1 MQDQNRPESLPSRR
15 HRALEEKNMLT
26 PQDTELIFTL
36 KDKGHSERYI
46 ARTLKISRNTVRRYL
61 KMGRWQPRAPAPRDT
76 ALDGL
81 EDWLRQTFLTHHGN
95 AAVVH
100 QQLRKEHEL
109 EVSLRCVQKAV
120 APFRRELAV
129 CQKATVRFETPAAK
143 QLQADFGERRVLIA
157 GQPQRVHFAVLT
169 LGFSRR
175 CFVQAFENEKQ
186 LNWLR
191 ALEGSFERFGGVP
204 QQILVDN
211 ARALVKRHGEDEV
224 EFNPTFKQ
232 FCDFWGVTPRAC
244 KPYRARTK
252 GKVENGVHYV
262 QRNALAGHTFE
273 TWDEL
278 HAHLN
283 WWTDQVADLRIHGT
297 TKEVPLERFE
307 REEAGAL
314 TPFESGRAFGTL
326 VEHERVVNNEA
337 CVNFA
342 TNSYSVP
349 WRLISARVQVR
360 VTTNHLRVFAQGECV
375 AEHELVSGRHLRVI
389 EPLHLEGMGQRPRPL
404 LQEPA
409 PDTEVSSSKLA
420 RPLSEYAEAI
430 AQEAS

>member
-1 MQDQNRPESLPSRR
+1 
-15 HRALEEKNMLT
+15 MLT
-26 PQDTELIFTL
+26 PQDTELIFAL
-36 KDKGHSERYI
+36 KDKGHSSRYI
-46 ARTLKISRNTVRRYL
+46 ARTLKISRTTVRRYL
-61 KMGRWQPRAPAPRDT
+61 KMGQWQPRTTAPRDA

-100 QQLRKEHEL
+100 QQLKKEHGI

-143 QLQADFGERRVLIA
+143 QLQADFGERRVVIA
-157 GQPQRVHFAVLT
+157 GQTRRVHFAVLT

-175 CFVQAFENEKQ
+175 CFVAAFSNEKQ

-191 ALEGSFERFGGVP
+191 AMEASFQRFGGVP

-211 ARALVKRHGEDEV
+211 ARALVTRHGEDKV
-224 EFNPTFKQ
+224 EFNSTFKE
-232 FCDFWGVTPRAC
+232 FCDFWGMTPRAC

-273 TWDEL
+273 SWDAL
-278 HAHLN
+278 HTHLN
-283 WWTDQVADLRIHGT
+283 WWMDQVADLRIHGT

-307 REEAGAL
+307 REEAAAL
-314 TPFESGRAFGTL
+314 TPFEPGRAFGTL

-349 WRLISARVQVR
+349 WQLISERVQVR
-360 VTTNHLRVFAQGECV
+360 VTTTHLSVFSQGECV
-375 AEHELVSGRHLRVI
+375 AEHALVSGRHLRVI
-389 EPLHLEGMGQRPRPL
+389 ESAHLEGKGQRPRPVL
-404 LQEPA
+404 EELPE
-409 PDTEVSSSKLA
+409 DTEVSSSKLA
-420 RPLSEYAEAI
+420 RPLSEYAELI
-430 AQEAS
+430 EQEAS